1 VEAQGISTK
10 FEYNK
15 QSIDGKLWRE
25 LLEVAKTTT
34 VELAMQDVKFHAK
47 GEDEKLID
55 VQLETDH
62 NEEDTIVGAEGKE
75 STTQENIAG
84 LDRRVSSSSQPIKPS
99 TSMPLEPSNNLHLFK
114 HVGST
119 SDMRKLAGGLH
130 KILLANERPTENTA
144 YRQCPKAKLGD
155 IASWL
160 SSDTRRTPQSFTSKD
175 SILLRKP
182 KRRVVLLAKYVFD
195 LFWPTDFEH
204 AMTDRFW
211 GALYKILN
219 REDEF
224 YTEVCC

>member
-1 VEAQGISTK
+1 VEAQGVSTK

-25 LLEVAKTTT
+25 LLEVAKTST

-47 GEDEKLID
+47 GEDEQLID
-55 VQLETDH
+55 VQLETD
-62 NEEDTIVGAEGKE
+62 NDEEDTMVAAEGKE
-75 STTQENIAG
+75 STTQENIAV
-84 LDRRVSSSSQPIKPS
+84 LDRHVSSSPQPIKPS
-99 TSMPLEPSNNLHLFK
+99 ASTPLEPSTNLHLFK

-119 SDMRKLAGGLH
+119 SDMRKLADGLH
-130 KILLANERPTENTA
+130 KILLVNDRPTENTA
-144 YRQCPKAKLGD
+144 YRQCPKAKLVD

-160 SSDTRRTPQSFTSKD
+160 SSDTRRTQRSFTSKG
-175 SILLRKP
+175 SLLLRKP
-182 KRRVVLLAKYVFD
+182 KRRIVHLTKYVFD

-204 AMTDRFW
+204 TMIDRFW

-219 REDEF
+219 KEDEY